1 MLTIFLTV
9 IHLILYICLGEIWYH
24 IYNLRCHSQSRIH
37 TTRSYSIT
45 ARIEGLANYNGNRS
59 DLVAD
64 ITQREREL
72 WDNAR
77 QREHA
82 ARLQAEAL
90 RPTAA

>member
-9 IHLILYICLGEIWYH
+9 IHLILYICLGGVWYH

-37 TTRSYSIT
+37 TTRSYSYY
-45 ARIEGLANYNGNRS
+45 RSHRGLANYNGNRS